1 MTKISVALNA
11 VLLIA
16 VSYLYYLHFSK
27 EKNEGAESLTAIIQ
41 KTPMAPGGIYFV
53 NSDSLLNNYE
63 FYKSKKAELEK
74 RQEKIKVDLKSAGQ
88 QLQRDVEKY
97 QQAAAGMT
105 GEQRQ
110 QMEEGLMARQQ
121 QLVQQKEELLSQLD
135 EEQAKYSDS
144 LFIRLTSFLKSF
156 NKNKGIHY
164 VLGYQRGG
172 GILFANDSLD
182 ITRPII
188 DGLNKQWRSESAEK

>member
-1 MTKISVALNA
+1 MNKLSVALNA

-16 VSYLYYLHFSK
+16 VSYLYYLHFSE
-27 EKNEGAESLTAIIQ
+27 EKNEGAESITALIQ
-41 KTPMAPGGIYFV
+41 KTPLAPGGIYFV
-53 NSDSLLNNYE
+53 NSDSLLDNYE

-74 RQEKIKVDLKSAGQ
+74 RQEKIKADLKSTGQ

-97 QQAAAGMT
+97 QQAASGMT

-110 QMEEGLMARQQ
+110 QIEEGLMARQQ

-156 NKNKGIHY
+156 NKDKGVHF

-182 ITRPII
+182 ITRPVIE
-188 DGLNKQWRSESAEK
+188 GLNKQWRKESTDK